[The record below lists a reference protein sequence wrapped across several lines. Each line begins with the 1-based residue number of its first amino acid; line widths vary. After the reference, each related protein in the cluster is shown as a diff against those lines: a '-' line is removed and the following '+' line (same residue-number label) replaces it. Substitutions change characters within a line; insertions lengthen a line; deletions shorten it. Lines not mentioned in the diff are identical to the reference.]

1 MLDIAYCLFQD
12 IAQYIALHEERI
24 SKLPRPVFH
33 YSKVGIIPFKK
44 GKLLNIFFLSSKTV
58 KNVM

>member
-1 MLDIAYCLFQD
+1 MFTILDIAYCLFQD

-33 YSKVGIIPFKK
+33 YSKVGIIPYSNK
-44 GKLLNIFFLSSKTV
+44 V
-58 KNVM
+58 KPRTFSFQVQKQ